1 VLFVGQFVFLDSREE
16 QLASSLGEEHPYEDA
31 RWTGRF
37 DSRQT
42 KALYN
47 DTEPQSSCQGVV
59 ELTTAILVRWVRPA
73 PTPAQSKERL

>member
-1 VLFVGQFVFLDSREE
+1 MKT
-16 QLASSLGEEHPYEDA
+16 